1 MQNIIQITLKGIFRD
16 RVFQGIMALA
26 ALFLFIPS
34 AASLSMRQV
43 TELSITLSL
52 SLISFILL
60 LLSVFLGAT
69 SLWKDMERRYTFSI
83 LSLPIRRSSY
93 LLGRFFGLAL
103 FLLLTSAVLGTAA
116 CLAIKVVSGMYPPER
131 PIVWSWLV
139 LAIVFATL
147 KYILLVGVA
156 LLLSTVS
163 TSFFLPIFGT
173 ICAFL
178 ASGVTQQVYEY
189 VNSPAAVQTVSPFSK
204 SVATLL
210 YYLLPNLSGFDLKV
224 NAIYAITPNLAG
236 LGLTAAY
243 FVAYTAILLGAAAL
257 LFNRREMK

>member
-1 MQNIIQITLKGIFRD
+1 MGAIITITLKGVFRD
-16 RVFQGIMALA
+16 RVFLGIIACA
-26 ALFLFIPS
+26 IIFLFIPS

-69 SLWKDMERRYTFSI
+69 SLWKDMERRYTFSV
-83 LSLPIRRSSY
+83 LSLPISRSCY
-93 LLGRFFGLAL
+93 LLGRFFGFAL
-103 FLLLTSAVLGTAA
+103 FLILTTVFLGAVAGLV
-116 CLAIKVVSGMYPPER
+116 IKIVSVIYPPDR
-131 PIVWSWLV
+131 PVEWIWLF
-139 LAIVFATL
+139 LAIVFATF

-173 ICAFL
+173 ICTFL
-178 ASGVTQQVYEY
+178 ASGITQQVYEY
-189 VNSPAAVQTVSPFSK
+189 VNSPASAQAVSPYLK
-204 SVATLL
+204 PVVAIF
-210 YYLLPNLSGFDLKV
+210 YYLLPNLAGFDLKV
-224 NAIYAITPNLAG
+224 NAIYGLAPNLAG
-236 LGLTAAY
+236 LGITAAY
-243 FVAYTAILLGAAAL
+243 FIAYTAILLGASAL

>member
-1 MQNIIQITLKGIFRD
+1 MIAVIGITLKGVFRD
-16 RVFQGIMALA
+16 RVFQGIIGCSV
-26 ALFLFIPS
+26 LFLFIP
-34 AASLSMRQV
+34 AASTLSMRQV

-69 SLWKDMERRYTFSI
+69 SLWKDMERRYSFSV
-83 LSLPIRRSSY
+83 LSLPISRCSY

-103 FLLLTSAVLGTAA
+103 FLILSSTILGVLA
-116 CLAIKVVSGMYPPER
+116 CLAIKVAAGMYPPDR

-139 LAIVFATL
+139 LAIVFATF
-147 KYILLVGVA
+147 KYILLVAMA

-178 ASGVTQQVYEY
+178 ASGITQQVYEY
-189 VNSPAAVQTVSPFSK
+189 VNSPTAAAVIPSYLK
-204 SVATLL
+204 SIVAVL
-210 YYLLPNLSGFDLKV
+210 YFLLPNLAGFDLKV
-224 NAIYAITPNLAG
+224 NAIYGIVPNLTG
-236 LGLTAAY
+236 LGITAAY
-243 FVAYTAILLGAAAL
+243 FVSYTAILLGVSSM
-257 LFNRREMK
+257 LFNQREMK